1 MKRSFVGLI
10 ACVSLLVVGF
20 GCFLIGMNP
29 AYVGKAGPSPTNE
42 IEELAIPVSHAL
54 IPDSEECLEKRPA
67 TKEEEDQADPIDLIP
82 DASGMREV
90 PAS

>member
-29 AYVGKAGPSPTNE
+29 AYVAKPGPAPANE
-42 IEELAIPVSHAL
+42 FEEVPIPVSHAL
-54 IPDSEECLEKRPA
+54 VPDPEECMEDRAPA
-67 TKEEEDQADPIDLIP
+67 KEADQADPIDLIP
-82 DASGMREV
+82 DVPGAAEV

>member
-29 AYVGKAGPSPTNE
+29 AYLGKPGASPANE
-42 IEELAIPVSHAL
+42 MEEVTIPVSHAL
-54 IPDSEECLEKRPA
+54 TPDHGEYRKDRPA
-67 TKEEEDQADPIDLIP
+67 TKDKEDQADPIDLIP
-82 DASGMREV
+82 DARGTAEV